1 MPETPQPGITPP
13 AIAGTALQDYLLC
26 GIGSDTSR
34 PRQQQERCREIRGGL
49 HKGPLPVRTTP
60 TEAEMR
66 TERRLA
72 RELAIQNSP
81 VLIPC
86 AGGVGLDIVCV
97 LDRAINGA
105 DRVYDTYVDHPPKP
119 KALGERPP
127 ANLAVGPGRGRG
139 KKK

>member
-1 MPETPQPGITPP
+1 MPQSGTAPP
-13 AIAGTALQDYLLC
+13 PTVAGTALQDYLLC
-26 GIGSDTSR
+26 GIGSDASR
-34 PRQQQERCREIRGGL
+34 PREQQERCRAIRQGM
-49 HKGPLPVRTTP
+49 HKGPLPLRPP
-60 TEAEMR
+60 TDEERR

-105 DRVYDTYVDHPPKP
+105 DRVYDTYVDHPPKA

-139 KKK
+139 KRK